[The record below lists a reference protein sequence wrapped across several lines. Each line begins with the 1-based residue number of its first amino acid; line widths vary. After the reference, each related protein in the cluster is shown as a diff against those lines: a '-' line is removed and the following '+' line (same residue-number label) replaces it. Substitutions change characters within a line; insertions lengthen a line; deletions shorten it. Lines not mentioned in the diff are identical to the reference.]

1 MDFVGAFAA
10 ELQRPDALPELLAF
24 YIVGMAD
31 PQIHIAQ
38 HMELLDQ
45 MAALLGKR
53 LARTDAGYER
63 AVTLMDVFS
72 AELGFSGSHQDYYS
86 TANSLLNTVLERRSG
101 LPIMLSLVCVALG
114 RRINLQIDGLGFP
127 SHFMA
132 RYRDEEGEWLLD
144 PFNGH
149 VIALAGAADYLAL
162 VVGQPVVL
170 PAEVF
175 QPVAPSAWAQ
185 RILNNLRNAYL
196 AVEDYPMG
204 ARVVDYM
211 LAITPSN
218 PSLWSERALLHFQS
232 DNQEAAIRDL
242 RHYFFLRGQFSLLV
256 GPPEARGQSLAMI
269 SSHDRQLYELYSKL
283 LESITRLN

>member
-1 MDFVGAFAA
+1 MDFVGAFAD

-24 YIVGMAD
+24 YIAGMAE
-31 PQIHIAQ
+31 PQLDIAQ
-38 HMELLDQ
+38 QMELLDQ
-45 MAALLGKR
+45 MAALLGRR
-53 LARTDAGYER
+53 LAHTDAGYER

-86 TANSLLNTVLERRSG
+86 TANSLLNSVLERRSG
-101 LPIMLSLVCVALG
+101 LPIMLCLVCVALG

-132 RYRDEEGEWLLD
+132 RYRDAEGEWLLD

-149 VIALAGAADYLAL
+149 VIAIAGAADYLAL
-162 VVGQPVVL
+162 VIGQPVTL

-175 QPVAPSAWAQ
+175 QPVAPDAWAQ

-218 PSLWSERALLHFQS
+218 PALWRERAVLHFQS
-232 DNQEAAIRDL
+232 DSQEAAIRDL
-242 RHYFFLRGQFSLLV
+242 RRYFFLRGQFSLLV
-256 GPPEARGQSLAMI
+256 GPPEARAQLLTMI
-269 SSHDRQLYELYSKL
+269 SSQDRQLYELYNRL
-283 LESITRLN
+283 LESITRIN